1 MASHLD
7 LDLGEDLH
15 MASKHISS
23 TGHAKNG
30 DAVTG
35 KSVAQL
41 GDNFV
46 LVQVG
51 TKKRPAAKPFEKAG
65 VLIPKAGQA
74 LKKPGLARG
83 AVFTGSKRV
92 FAYSVDPA
100 DPSRL
105 IREAADGTRKIGRM
119 VDGKFKVVA

>member
-1 MASHLD
+1 
-7 LDLGEDLH
+7 
-15 MASKHISS
+15 MASKLVSFMGS
-23 TGHAKNG
+23 AKNG
-30 DAVTG
+30 EAVSG

-41 GDNFV
+41 GDSFV
-46 LVQVG
+46 LVRVG
-51 TKKRPAAKPFEKAG
+51 VQKKRAAAKPYEKAS
-65 VLIPKAGQA
+65 VLIAKAGQA

-105 IREAADGTRKIGRM
+105 IREAADGTRKVGRM
-119 VDGKFKVVA
+119 VDGKFKAMA